1 MTYEEVIFYVIAV
14 PTVVGAI
21 GVVTARNVVHSALF
35 LILSLLSVAGIFI
48 LLSAEFLAI
57 VQVLIYGG
65 AVTILVLFAMML
77 TRVRDMPSALDGPQR
92 PFAALAAGAFMV
104 VSIFS
109 MVSTEWPGKTDKI
122 NVISIDQIGNDLF
135 TTWAVPFEVASL
147 VLMVALL
154 GAIVLARGEEGG
166 CGRAATGA
174 RSCQPGDRACD
185 HDQRFSAPQL
195 APVLLGDLRV

>member
-14 PTVVGAI
+14 PTVIGAI
-21 GVVTARNVVHSALF
+21 GVVTARNVVHCALF

-77 TRVRDMPSALDGPQR
+77 TRVRDVPAALDGPQR
-92 PFAALAAGAFMV
+92 PFAALAAGTFLV
-104 VSIFS
+104 VSIYS
-109 MVSTEWPGKTDKI
+109 MVSTDWPGNTDKI
-122 NVISIDQIGNDLF
+122 NVISIEQIGNDLF

-154 GAIVLARGEEGG
+154 GAIVLARGEEGE
-166 CGRAATGA
+166 
-174 RSCQPGDRACD
+174 
-185 HDQRFSAPQL
+185 
-195 APVLLGDLRV
+195 

>member
-77 TRVRDMPSALDGPQR
+77 TRVRDLPVALDGPQR
-92 PFAALAAGAFMV
+92 PFAALAAGAFMA

-109 MVSTEWPGKTDKI
+109 MVST
-122 NVISIDQIGNDLF
+122 IGNDLF

-154 GAIVLARGEEGG
+154 GAIVLARGEEGE
-166 CGRAATGA
+166 
-174 RSCQPGDRACD
+174 
-185 HDQRFSAPQL
+185 
-195 APVLLGDLRV
+195 